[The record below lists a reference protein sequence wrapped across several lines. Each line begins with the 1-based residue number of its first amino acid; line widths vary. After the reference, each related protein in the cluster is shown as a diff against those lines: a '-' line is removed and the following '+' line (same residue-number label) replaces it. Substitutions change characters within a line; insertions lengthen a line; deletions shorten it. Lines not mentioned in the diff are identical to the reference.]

1 VLSRVR
7 ALPPY
12 LLADIDDLKWKLR
25 REGRDVIDLCLGS
38 PDLPPPPS
46 AIDALIAG
54 TREPDASRYMPSP
67 GIPELTQAVA
77 DWYRRRHGIEIDP
90 AKEVAVTVGS
100 KEGIG
105 HLLLAL
111 LDPGEVAV
119 VPTPSYPA
127 HHYGVVI
134 AGGVPAFYP
143 VGPGLDPVGE
153 VTQAITRA
161 PAKPKLL
168 IVNYPH
174 NPTTAVCDAGVMKAF
189 GDLARAEDLILIS
202 DMAYADL
209 CFDGYQAPSLLS
221 VPGVRERAVEFTT
234 LSKGRSMAGW
244 RVGFCVG
251 DAEIVGA
258 LKAIKR
264 YTDYGHFKPIQRGAI
279 AALADDAYG
288 AELASTYAGR
298 RDVLCAALARAG
310 WPVEA
315 PRATMFVWARLP
327 PSVRTSSLAF
337 AMDLLQTAGVAVAPG
352 ATFGEAGEGHVRF
365 GLIESHERLR
375 EAASKIGDFLRLRGC
390 TTAVHACA
398 AGCTRGAHERR
409 NAR

>member
-1 VLSRVR
+1 MLSRVR

-38 PDLPPPPS
+38 PDLPPPP
-46 AIDALIAG
+46 AAVEALVAG
-54 TREPDASRYMPSP
+54 TRELDASRYMPSP
-67 GIPELTQAVA
+67 GIPELAQAVA
-77 DWYRRRHGIEIDP
+77 DWYRRRHGVEIDP
-90 AKEVAVTVGS
+90 ATEVAVTVGS

-111 LDPGEVAV
+111 LDPGEVAI

-134 AGGVPAFYP
+134 AGGTPVFYP
-143 VGPGLDPVGE
+143 VGPGKDPVAE
-153 VTQAITRA
+153 VRAALGRA
-161 PAKPKLL
+161 PSKPRVL

-174 NPTTAVCDAGVMKAF
+174 NPTTAVCDPGAMRAF
-189 GDLARAEDLILIS
+189 ADLAAAEDLVLLS
-202 DMAYADL
+202 DIAYADL
-209 CFDGYQAPSLLS
+209 CFDGYRAPSLLA
-221 VPGVRERAVEFTT
+221 VPSARARSVEFSS

-251 DAEIVGA
+251 DKALVSA

-288 AELASTYAGR
+288 EELARTYEGR
-298 RDVLCAALARAG
+298 RDVLCAALAQAG
-310 WPVEA
+310 WPVDP
-315 PRATMFVWARLP
+315 PRATMFVWTRLP
-327 PSVRTSSLAF
+327 PQVRSASLPF
-337 AMDLLQTAGVAVAPG
+337 AMKLLESAGVAVAPG

-365 GLIESHERLR
+365 GLIESHDRLR
-375 EAASKIGDFLRLRGC
+375 EAAARIGEFLRS
-390 TTAVHACA
+390 
-398 AGCTRGAHERR
+398 GA
-409 NAR
+409 